1 MTAPGVPIPGQV
13 RHHLDVPMVPFSDF
27 DPFGGE
33 PPPDALAGYL
43 LVATPAVDDP
53 NFWRRVILLLDH
65 GVHGALGVVIDR
77 PGGVDVDQLLP
88 QWHDVATAPAE
99 LFTGGPVSRNSLI
112 GLARLRSRADG
123 VEGTPGCPVGWRLLI
138 DDDSPVGTVDL
149 GSDPGGIASSLLGA
163 RLFSGY
169 AGWESGQL
177 EDEIE
182 DGSWFVIPAHARDPI
197 SADPE
202 GLWRRVLRRQG
213 GALALV
219 SGFPSDPTAN

>member
-1 MTAPGVPIPGQV
+1 MPYHGVLGHHRGVPIE
-13 RHHLDVPMVPFSDF
+13 PFSEF

-33 PPPDALAGYL
+33 PEPSDLTGHL

-53 NFWRRVILLLDH
+53 NFWRRVILVLDH
-65 GVHGALGVVIDR
+65 GLHGAMGVVIDR
-77 PGGVDVDQLLP
+77 PGGVAVDQLLP
-88 QWHDVATAPAE
+88 QWHELATAPAE
-99 LFTGGPVSRNSLI
+99 LFTGGPVSRDALI
-112 GLARLRSRADG
+112 GLVRLADRG
-123 VEGTPGCPVGWRLLI
+123 AAVADTPGCPTGWRLLI
-138 DDDSPVGTVDL
+138 DDDRPVGTVDL
-149 GSDPGGIASSLLGA
+149 GSDPTTAAGSIIAA

-169 AGWESGQL
+169 AGWETGQL

-182 DGSWFVIPAHARDPI
+182 EGSWYVVPAEARDPV

-219 SGFPSDPTAN
+219 SGFPSDPTTN